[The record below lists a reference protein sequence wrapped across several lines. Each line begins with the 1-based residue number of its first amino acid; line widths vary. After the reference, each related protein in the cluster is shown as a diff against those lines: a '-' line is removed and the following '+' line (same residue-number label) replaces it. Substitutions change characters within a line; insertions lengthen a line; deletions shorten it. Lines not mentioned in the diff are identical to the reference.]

1 MTALICAYD
10 ISSDGSARRLTD
22 GLIASPL
29 PDGVWRW
36 VNLMRTEPDAA
47 EILASLG
54 LSQTAIDPLL
64 VEETRPRAW
73 TLGDRTLMV
82 LRGINLNEDLGG
94 HPLIALRL
102 SVSKR
107 MVITCRKLHFMAL
120 QDLVDRCESGNAP
133 PSPAAFVIDLIEG
146 LSERF
151 AARIAELDACLES
164 IESHQAEA
172 REDALSALR
181 RDLLPLVRFMLPQ
194 REALSRLR
202 HLCGDWAEAVDL
214 ADIDDVEN
222 EFLRLIEH
230 LREVEGQ
237 ATLLRE
243 ELLAET
249 AATQARNTY
258 LISILAAL
266 FVPLS
271 FVTGLLGMNVAG
283 IPGADAP
290 YAFAL
295 VVGLMA
301 AGFVAGIAVLRWR
314 HWI

>member
-10 ISSDGSARRLTD
+10 IYGDGA
-22 GLIASPL
+22 AQPL
-29 PDGVWRW
+29 AGDQVAGPIPDGAWRW

-47 EILASLG
+47 DILASLG
-54 LSQTAIDPLL
+54 LTEAAIDPLL

-73 TLGDRTLMV
+73 NQGDRTLMV
-82 LRGINLNEDLGG
+82 LRGINLNEDIGD

-107 MVITCRKLHFMAL
+107 MVITCRKFRFMAL
-120 QDLVDRCESGNAP
+120 EDLMNRCESGEAP
-133 PSPAAFVIDLIEG
+133 PSPAAFVVDLIEG

-151 AARIAELDACLES
+151 AARITELDTCLEE
-164 IESHQAEA
+164 IEGHQGEA
-172 REDALSALR
+172 REEGLAGLR
-181 RDLLPLVRFMLPQ
+181 RDLLPLARFMLPQ

-202 HLCGDWAEAVDL
+202 HLSQAWASTESL

-271 FVTGLLGMNVAG
+271 FITGLLGMNVAG
-283 IPGADAP
+283 IPGAETP

-301 AGFVAGIAVLRWR
+301 AVFVAGLAVLRWR
-314 HWI
+314 RWI